1 MHSTQPG
8 EYRGMRALHSAV
20 LHFISISSKQCYF
33 KNSFFFSPPSCYY
46 YAATDREQ
54 REARRCCMAQHAGV
68 TGVTL
73 GLMSSGRQSLLWHI
87 CHLNK

>member
-33 KNSFFFSPPSCYY
+33 KNSFFFPPPSCYY
-46 YAATDREQ
+46 YAAHRQ
-54 REARRCCMAQHAGV
+54 RAEGGQEMLYGAAHWCYWCHAGADV
-68 TGVTL
+68 KWETVSAL
-73 GLMSSGRQSLLWHI
+73 A
-87 CHLNK
+87 HLSFK